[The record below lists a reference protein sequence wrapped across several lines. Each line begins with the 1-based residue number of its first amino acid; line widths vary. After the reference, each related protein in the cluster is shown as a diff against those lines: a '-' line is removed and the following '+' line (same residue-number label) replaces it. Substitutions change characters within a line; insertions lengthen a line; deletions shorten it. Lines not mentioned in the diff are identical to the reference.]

1 MADCKQN
8 INRHLNSA
16 QQWLSEA
23 EEAFDKDKDIRGELN
38 LFLAQAEL
46 THVREVNRSQQWRYK
61 YPLLRHCLA
70 LGLAFAVA
78 VGGVGVSYWWGVSRH
93 TVQSVTGTNQAVS
106 PTETSSRQVTLEPK
120 AASQAVA
127 PVAAPPVPV
136 ASQSVTDREDPG
148 SYQQPAKAARVSEPI
163 AQTKQVSEED
173 PSKEVPLTTDEINKL
188 IRSAGKSLRG
198 Q

>member
-1 MADCKQN
+1 MADCKQD

-23 EEAFDKDKDIRGELN
+23 GEAFDKDKDIRGELN

-46 THVREVNRSQQWRYK
+46 AHVREANRSQQWRYR
-61 YPLLRHCLA
+61 YPVVRHGLA
-70 LGLAFAVA
+70 LGLALVVA
-78 VGGVGVSYWWGVSRH
+78 VGGVGASYWWGVSRH
-93 TVQSVTGTNQAVS
+93 TVQSATGTNQAVS
-106 PTETSSRQVTLEPK
+106 IAENSSRQITLEPK

-127 PVAAPPVPV
+127 PVAAPPLPA
-136 ASQSVTDREDPG
+136 ASQPVTNREEPD
-148 SYQQPAKAARVSEPI
+148 SYQQPAKAVKGSRPLE
-163 AQTKQVSEED
+163 QTKSVSAED
-173 PSKEVPLTTDEINKL
+173 PSKEVPLTTDEINRL